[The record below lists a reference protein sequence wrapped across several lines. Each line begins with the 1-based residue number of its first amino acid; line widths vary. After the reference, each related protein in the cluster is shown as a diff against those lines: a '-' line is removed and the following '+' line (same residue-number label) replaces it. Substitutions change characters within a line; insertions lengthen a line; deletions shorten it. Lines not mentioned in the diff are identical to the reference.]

1 LDDLLLGSDIDPATL
16 AAQVAAVDDRHV
28 KERREVCPSFQTA
41 FVSLDGQHAFPA
53 HVPGQLPEQALI
65 GFEQQALGHLQE
77 HGSLSVRSGC
87 VGGALSN
94 VQTAVVRLDRKK
106 QTRRCVGQYFLDS
119 SGLRT
124 GNMLLGK
131 KAVPRASSSPS

>member
-1 LDDLLLGSDIDPATL
+1 QTVFMPLD
-16 AAQVAAVDDRHV
+16 R
-28 KERREVCPSFQTA
+28 
-41 FVSLDGQHAFPA
+41 QHALPA
-53 HVPGQLPEQALI
+53 HVPGQLPEQAFV

-77 HGSLSVRSGC
+77 HESLSVRSWC
-87 VGGALSN
+87 VGRALSN
-94 VQTAVVRLDRKK
+94 VQTAAARLDRKK